1 MAPLSITQCSIW
13 QPLIGRSLKGWQR
26 AGGLL
31 GAALVLSA
39 PAAIA
44 QPDSRPVTSNRLE
57 AAIVA
62 QADTQTDEAIVPED
76 VPAIAPPPAPS
87 PAPEPFSPIV
97 SGIVDLSADTTA
109 IMSVGQ
115 LRPQDLDALLSDS
128 SASPADWLQSVMLP
142 LYVSPGG
149 DYWGWIYQGWLI
161 PKEQTA
167 LAVGR
172 DAGFAMVRAYENL
185 YTFPV
190 LEVREDGWFRVQYTA
205 GGSAWAHT
213 SQLALGKVPLVI
225 EDWEDRLQAQ
235 DSLYYLASEKTQPL
249 RSQPELATNMI
260 GLVAADS
267 LIEPLSFEGD
277 WMRVRV
283 TRPTATCEPLV
294 GATTTEGWMRW
305 RGDAGESLVWYQ
317 PDGRCPQAG

>member
-1 MAPLSITQCSIW
+1 MAPLSTTQGFTRQPSIW
-13 QPLIGRSLKGWQR
+13 RALKGMQGTGW
-26 AGGLL
+26 LL
-31 GAALVLSA
+31 GAALFLGA

-44 QPDSRPVTSNRLE
+44 QTEGRPVNNQPETW
-57 AAIVA
+57 IVA
-62 QADTQTDEAIVPED
+62 QADTQTGED
-76 VPAIAPPPAPS
+76 ADLPAETAIAPPPAPS
-87 PAPEPFSPIV
+87 PAPEPFSPTV
-97 SGIVDLSADTTA
+97 SGIIDLSADTTA

-115 LRPQDLDALLSDS
+115 LRPQDLDALPADRSD
-128 SASPADWLQSVMLP
+128 SPADWLQSVMLP
-142 LYVSPGG
+142 LYVSPDG
-149 DYWGWIYQGWLI
+149 DHWGWIYQGWLI
-161 PKEQTA
+161 PQGQAA
-167 LAVGR
+167 LAIGR
-172 DAGFAMVRAYENL
+172 DAGFAMVQAYENL

-213 SQLALGKVPLVI
+213 SQLALGEVPLVI
-225 EDWEDRLQAQ
+225 EGWEDRLQAQ
-235 DSLYYLASEKTQPL
+235 DSLYFLAGEKTQPL

-267 LIEPLSFEGD
+267 LIEPLGFEGD

-283 TRPTATCEPLV
+283 TRPAATCEPLV